1 MGLPCQKSSLSE
13 KKFISAPRALREFV
27 DPLKYMKKCQLSNE
41 PTVDY
46 LRPIVEPQLLLFITK
61 KMTFFLFCDFKQLN
75 LKKSLSYSLFV
86 KVEMLN
92 FQNPFTVSS
101 YDVPRLGKNHAK
113 MTKI

>member
-1 MGLPCQKSSLSE
+1 MLPQI
-13 KKFISAPRALREFV
+13 KKKNGRKKKICE
-27 DPLKYMKKCQLSNE
+27 KCQLSNE

-61 KMTFFLFCDFKQLN
+61 IMTFLFCDFKQLN
-75 LKKSLSYSLFV
+75 LKRSLSYSLFV

-92 FQNPFTVSS
+92 FQNPFTASS